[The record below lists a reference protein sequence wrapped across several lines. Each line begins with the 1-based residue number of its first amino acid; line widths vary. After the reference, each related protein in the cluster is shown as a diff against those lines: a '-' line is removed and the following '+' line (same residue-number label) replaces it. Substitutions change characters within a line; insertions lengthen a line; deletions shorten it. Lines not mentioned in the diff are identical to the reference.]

1 MKSYAAARTFGPF
14 RSRDFRYQWPADL
27 LTSWAFEME
36 VLILG
41 WYVLVT
47 TESVFILSILGALSY
62 VGTLFAPAFG
72 VAGDRIGHRNL
83 LLLMRM
89 AYASLA
95 ATLTYLFATDQATIP
110 AILTIAT
117 LLGLIRPSDLGIRSA
132 LVAHTISPRR
142 LPGALALSRT
152 TSDSARIAG
161 ALTGAGLFAALG
173 ITAAYVFVTSCYV
186 SGLLLTAMISTR
198 ARSAAQR
205 AHSPLRDLIDGLVY
219 VWRTPHIQ
227 AGMWLAC
234 LVNLTAFPLT
244 NALLP
249 YVAKN
254 IYHIDQT
261 GLGMLVASFA
271 FGALLGS
278 IVLALVRRAVPSGRL
293 MIAASLIWHT
303 LLLAFAHTTTPATG
317 MALLVLAG
325 FAQSLSMVSLA
336 LMLLRTSQA
345 HIRGR
350 VMGVRMLA
358 IYSLPIGLTVAGSLI
373 PIYGYPATASGYAI
387 LGIVL
392 TALIGWFW
400 RRSVIAPAGAANA

>member
-1 MKSYAAARTFGPF
+1 MKAHFSARMFAAF
-14 RSRDFRYQWPADL
+14 RSRDFRFQWPADL
-27 LTSWAFEME
+27 LISWAFEME
-36 VLILG
+36 VIILG
-41 WYVLVT
+41 WYVLVA

-83 LLLMRM
+83 LVLMRM

-95 ATLTYLFATDQATIP
+95 GTLTYLFATGQATIP
-110 AILTIAT
+110 AILMIAT
-117 LLGLIRPSDLGIRSA
+117 LLGLVRPSDLGIRSA
-132 LVAHTISPRR
+132 LVAHTIPPRR

-152 TSDSARIAG
+152 TFDSARIAG
-161 ALTGAGLFAALG
+161 ALTGAGIFAALG
-173 ITAAYVFVTSCYV
+173 ITAAYVFATACYV
-186 SGLLLTAMISTR
+186 IGLILTAMISTT

-205 AHSPLRDLIDGLVY
+205 ARSPLRDLIDGLAY

-244 NALLP
+244 NALMP

-254 IYHIDQT
+254 IYRVDQT
-261 GLGMLVASFA
+261 GLGLLVASFA

-278 IVLALVRRAVPSGRL
+278 IVLALVRRALPSGRL
-293 MIAASLIWHT
+293 MIVASLIWHA
-303 LLLAFAHTTTPATG
+303 LLLAFAHTTTPGAG
-317 MALLVLAG
+317 MAFLVLAG
-325 FAQSLSMVSLA
+325 FAQSLSMLSLA
-336 LMLLRTSQA
+336 LMLLRTSQP

-358 IYSLPIGLTVAGSLI
+358 IYSLPIGSE
-373 PIYGYPATASGYAI
+373 
-387 LGIVL
+387 
-392 TALIGWFW
+392 
-400 RRSVIAPAGAANA
+400 

>member
-1 MKSYAAARTFGPF
+1 MRAYHSARTFAAF
-14 RSRDFRYQWPADL
+14 RSRDFRFQWPADL

-36 VLILG
+36 ILILG

-47 TESVFILSILGALSY
+47 TESVLTLSILGALGY
-62 VGTLFAPAFG
+62 VGTLFAPLFG

-83 LLLMRM
+83 LCLMRM
-89 AYASLA
+89 VYASLA
-95 ATLTYLFATDQATIP
+95 ATLTYLFWTDQATIP

-117 LLGLIRPSDLGIRSA
+117 LLGLVRPSDLGIRSA
-132 LVAHTISPRR
+132 LVAHTIPPRR

-152 TSDSARIAG
+152 TFDSARIAG

-173 ITAAYVFVTSCYV
+173 ITAAYVFVTACYV
-186 SGLLLTAMISTR
+186 SGLVLTAMISTT
-198 ARSAAQR
+198 AQSAAQR
-205 AHSPLRDLIDGLVY
+205 ARSVLRDLIEGLAY

-227 AGMWLAC
+227 AGMWMAC

-244 NALLP
+244 NALMP

-254 IYHIDQT
+254 IYHVDQT
-261 GLGMLVASFA
+261 GLGLLVASFA

-278 IVLALVRRAVPSGRL
+278 IALALMRRSVQSGRV
-293 MIAASLIWHT
+293 MIVASLVWHA
-303 LLLAFAHTTTPATG
+303 LLLGFAHTTTAGQG
-317 MALLVLAG
+317 MAVLVLAG
-325 FAQSLSMVSLA
+325 FAQSLSMLSLA
-336 LMLLRTSQA
+336 LMLLRTSDP

-358 IYSLPIGLTVAGSLI
+358 IYSLPIGLTAAGSLI
-373 PIYGYPATASGYAI
+373 PKFGYAATASGYAI

-392 TALIGWFW
+392 TLAIGWAW
-400 RRSVIAPAGAANA
+400 RRSVMAPGGAANA

>member
-1 MKSYAAARTFGPF
+1 MFAAF
-14 RSRDFRYQWPADL
+14 RSRDFRFQWPADL
-27 LTSWAFEME
+27 LISWAFEME
-36 VLILG
+36 VIILG
-41 WYVLVT
+41 WYVLVA

-83 LLLMRM
+83 LVLMRM

-95 ATLTYLFATDQATIP
+95 GTLTYLFATGQATIP
-110 AILTIAT
+110 AILMIAT
-117 LLGLIRPSDLGIRSA
+117 LLGLVRPSDLGIRSA
-132 LVAHTISPRR
+132 LVAHTIPPRR

-152 TSDSARIAG
+152 TFDSARIAG
-161 ALTGAGLFAALG
+161 ALTGAGMFAALG
-173 ITAAYVFVTSCYV
+173 ITAAYVFATACYV
-186 SGLLLTAMISTR
+186 IGLILTAMISTT

-205 AHSPLRDLIDGLVY
+205 ARSPLRDLIDGLAY

-244 NALLP
+244 NALMP

-254 IYHIDQT
+254 IYRVDQT
-261 GLGMLVASFA
+261 GLGLLVASFA

-278 IVLALVRRAVPSGRL
+278 IVLALVRRALPSGRL
-293 MIAASLIWHT
+293 MIVASLIWHA
-303 LLLAFAHTTTPATG
+303 LLLAFAHTTTPGAG
-317 MALLVLAG
+317 MAFLVLAG
-325 FAQSLSMVSLA
+325 FAQSLSMLSLA
-336 LMLLRTSQA
+336 LMLLRTSQP

-358 IYSLPIGLTVAGSLI
+358 IYSLPIGLTAAGSLI
-373 PIYGYPATASGYAI
+373 PMFGYPATASGYAI
-387 LGIVL
+387 LGMAL
-392 TALIGWFW
+392 TALIGWGW
-400 RRSVIAPAGAANA
+400 RHSVITPDGAANA